1 MCGQGSLRLKKWRIQ
16 VPIRRDT
23 DLRLL
28 TCFPRCP
35 EGSSWNLKVGAGE
48 LGARRGLG
56 GRQAG
61 LRKTAQDW
69 PAVHWASPES
79 PDAQVGRCPKT
90 RPPSSSQNWGDF
102 YLLGGRGARRPE
114 RSWPRQAIS
123 HHRAVF
129 LGLVRV

>member
-56 GRQAG
+56 GASGRAQEDCSGLASCALGITGKPRCAG
-61 LRKTAQDW
+61 G
-69 PAVHWASPES
+69 
-79 PDAQVGRCPKT
+79 QVPK
-90 RPPSSSQNWGDF
+90 D
-102 YLLGGRGARRPE
+102 
-114 RSWPRQAIS
+114 
-123 HHRAVF
+123 
-129 LGLVRV
+129 